1 MKPIKS
7 TPALS
12 LSKSQS
18 ATRPSL
24 TVALL
29 IVLSLISLCAESAAP
44 TKQPLEQAYLSHW
57 FSIDSTEPIN
67 LTLSPLDKD
76 HLGERSELRFT
87 SDDGQLVNGIIAH
100 PTTSK
105 ASSKKLALLL
115 HPMGSDQQFW
125 WRKQSLLPAKQITDS
140 LREYG
145 YTIISLDARKHGE
158 RSKKGFSPRE
168 LIKRAHSAEP
178 RLYNDTIIGSVRDY
192 RIALNWAKNEF
203 NIDDVIVLGYS
214 MGAQMSLLLSRY
226 EPNINSIVA
235 MVPPYVGSPTSPVAP
250 RIHTPKIAS
259 AKLLWLAASK
269 DPHSTQQQTQE
280 TFDLVSSNDKALVW
294 YDSGHRLPPSFLNT
308 VLTFIASLQKEA

>member
-1 MKPIKS
+1 MRPIKS
-7 TPALS
+7 TSALK
-12 LSKSQS
+12 LSKSQP
-18 ATRPSL
+18 ATKSSL
-24 TVALL
+24 TAALL
-29 IVLSLISLCAESAAP
+29 IVLSLTSLCAESAAP
-44 TKQPLEQAYLSHW
+44 TNQPFEQVYLSHW
-57 FSIDSTEPIN
+57 FSIDSTEPIS

-87 SDDGQLVNGIIAH
+87 SDDGQLVNGIVAR
-100 PTTSK
+100 PTASK
-105 ASSKKLALLL
+105 ASSKKLALVL

-125 WRKQSLLPAKQITDS
+125 WHKHSPLSAKTITDS
-140 LREYG
+140 LREHG

-158 RSKKGFSPRE
+158 RTQKGFSPRE

-192 RIALNWAKNEF
+192 RIALNWARNEF

-226 EPNINSIVA
+226 EASINSIVA

-250 RIHTPKIAS
+250 RIHTPKIAN

-269 DPHSTQQQTQE
+269 DPHSTKQQTQA
-280 TFDLVSSNDKALVW
+280 TFDLVSSDDKALVW
-294 YDSGHRLPPSFLNT
+294 YDSGHRLPLRFLDT
-308 VLTFIASLQKEA
+308 VLAFIASLQKEA